1 MRKIIDRQLQGLIKE
16 APQYNVSALVME
28 KAIVPILKLFIK
40 ELKHSEYFIL
50 QNQQGNWLLT
60 TIRNNDNPPRE
71 KKVIYAFTTLQDALS
86 NSVELSPN
94 FTTISLSVTEVLF
107 RLFSVGEIDSIIFM
121 DNRGDRINGKEVDRQ
136 QLQNL
141 IEAQIKAKFSQLPS
155 NLA

>member
-1 MRKIIDRQLQGLIKE
+1 MRKIIDRQLQSLIKE

-71 KKVIYAFTTLQDALS
+71 KKVIYAFATLQDALS
-86 NSVELSPN
+86 DSAELSPN
-94 FTTISLSVTEVLF
+94 LTTISLPVTEIIF
-107 RLFSVGEIDSIIFM
+107 RLFSSEEIDSIIFM
-121 DNRGDRINGKEVDRQ
+121 DRSGDRIHGKEVDRRK
-136 QLQNL
+136 LQSL
-141 IEAQIKAKFSQLPS
+141 IEAQIQAKFSKSPLY
-155 NLA
+155 LA

>member
-1 MRKIIDRQLQGLIKE
+1 MRKIIDRQLQSLIKE

-28 KAIVPILKLFIK
+28 KAIVPVFKLFIK

-71 KKVIYAFTTLQDALS
+71 KKVIYALATLQDALS
-86 NSVELSPN
+86 DSLELSPHL
-94 FTTISLSVTEVLF
+94 TTISLPVTEIIF
-107 RLFSVGEIDSIIFM
+107 RLFSSEEIDSIIFM
-121 DNRGDRINGKEVDRQ
+121 DRSGDRINGKEVDRRQ
-136 QLQNL
+136 MQSL
-141 IEAQIKAKFSQLPS
+141 IEAQIQAKFSKLPS